1 MQPQAGVFEGIR
13 WPVDRRKIAP
23 RLQAG
28 KRMTVNECY
37 AQRNLHRN
45 DLSHRSGGGGGGYIR
60 WVYAGTKVL
69 TKGPSSGCPTT
80 EDVSITITGSVLT
93 FTDSELRS
101 FPIDFEPRPDG
112 SFDEISINLGGATVA
127 FMAA

>member
-1 MQPQAGVFEGIR
+1 MSA
-13 WPVDRRKIAP
+13 
-23 RLQAG
+23 
-28 KRMTVNECY
+28 M
-37 AQRNLHRN
+37 
-45 DLSHRSGGGGGGYIR
+45 RSGIVIGMICLTVPAVAAVDTFDG
-60 WVYAGTKVL
+60 VYAGTKVL

-112 SFDEISINLGGATVA
+112 SFDEISINLGGTTVDIHGRVTGSSLEA
-127 FMAA
+127 DVINPPCVHHWHLEKKH